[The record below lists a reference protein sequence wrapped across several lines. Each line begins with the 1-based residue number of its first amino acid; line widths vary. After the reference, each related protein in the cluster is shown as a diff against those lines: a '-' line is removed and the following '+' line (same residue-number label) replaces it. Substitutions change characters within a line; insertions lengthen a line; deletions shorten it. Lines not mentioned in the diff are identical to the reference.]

1 MELATAHDIKP
12 CTALNQSTN
21 YNHKILLQTL
31 QRHARS
37 VTHLYTIQK
46 DFYVYVYHETS
57 SNFLG
62 LFSGT

>member
-46 DFYVYVYHETS
+46 VFYIHVYHETS
-57 SNFLG
+57 LNVLG
-62 LFSGT
+62 SVSGT